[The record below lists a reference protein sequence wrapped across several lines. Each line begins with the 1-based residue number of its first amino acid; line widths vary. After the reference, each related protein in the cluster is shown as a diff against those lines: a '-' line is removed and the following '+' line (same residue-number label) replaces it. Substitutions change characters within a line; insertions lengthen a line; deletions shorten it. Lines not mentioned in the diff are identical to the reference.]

1 MISSVKII
9 FNNITNPNHDC
20 LPSCC
25 CQLLPVHNL
34 YILFQPCKGT
44 LLTPP
49 SYKNQHSLSTLPR
62 LAFYDLLDNK
72 MEAEAV
78 QTSPLINQ
86 MTLRVYFCGEHQ
98 TSFTWLVEGSLNEL
112 FIVSKLKG
120 LLERCF
126 FFLQRYKW
134 TISTP
139 SALLM
144 ETSITCPLIFHSHTG
159 AMNLRCNRYTDTQ
172 ASCVITRGTMSAQLP
187 VLLHSSGF
195 QLT

>member
-86 MTLRVYFCGEHQ
+86 MTLRVYFCGQHQ

-126 FFLQRYKW
+126 FCLFFSPTLQVGHLHAFSA
-134 TISTP
+134 TDGNIHNLSSDISFP
-139 SALLM
+139 HGCHEPKM
-144 ETSITCPLIFHSHTG
+144 
-159 AMNLRCNRYTDTQ
+159 
-172 ASCVITRGTMSAQLP
+172 
-187 VLLHSSGF
+187 
-195 QLT
+195 